1 MAMSGA
7 MGSVECDG
15 MYSKLI
21 NKEEEDTLY
30 DEKNHKRESSDVQ
43 VPVPSAGAAPSS
55 HLYRLATGCLG
66 LLCVVFL
73 ISIVVLCAHYKNLL
87 FGVSEEHDMISQN
100 YSSAQSTMERLSF
113 NVSALSDAISKLQK
127 EKADLEK
134 DRERL
139 QKRVKDLE
147 EEQVKPKICQP
158 EWIQFNTSCYF
169 ISSTSKSWDESQG
182 YCAERGGHLAIID
195 TPEEQTFLWNQL
207 VRGHWNAYWFG
218 ISDEKAEG
226 DWFWVDGTK
235 LVGGFWMD
243 GEPNNHIDEDCG
255 YMVKTRNPGILA
267 LGSWYDAPC
276 SMHWPWI
283 CEGPIS

>member
-43 VPVPSAGAAPSS
+43 D
-55 HLYRLATGCLG
+55 
-66 LLCVVFL
+66 
-73 ISIVVLCAHYKNLL
+73 KNLL